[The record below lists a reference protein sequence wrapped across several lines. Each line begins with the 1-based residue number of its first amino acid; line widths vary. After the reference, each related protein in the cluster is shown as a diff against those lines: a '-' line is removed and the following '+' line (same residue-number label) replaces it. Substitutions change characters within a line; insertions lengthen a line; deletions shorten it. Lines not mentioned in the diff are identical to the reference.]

1 MLEPY
6 MYWYIIIGFFIKEL
20 NIYISYLRRLNGEQN
35 THQID
40 PKILDLKFFAIN
52 YYVVNKNY

>member
-1 MLEPY
+1 MVNKL
-6 MYWYIIIGFFIKEL
+6 I
-20 NIYISYLRRLNGEQN
+20 

>member
-1 MLEPY
+1 MVNKLL
-6 MYWYIIIGFFIKEL
+6 I
-20 NIYISYLRRLNGEQN
+20 RL
-35 THQID
+35 ID

>member
-20 NIYISYLRRLNGEQN
+20 NIYISYLRRLNGEQI

>member
-6 MYWYIIIGFFIKEL
+6 MYWYLLLKKWII
-20 NIYISYLRRLNGEQN
+20 IYISYLRRLNGEQI

-40 PKILDLKFFAIN
+40 PKILDLIFFAIN